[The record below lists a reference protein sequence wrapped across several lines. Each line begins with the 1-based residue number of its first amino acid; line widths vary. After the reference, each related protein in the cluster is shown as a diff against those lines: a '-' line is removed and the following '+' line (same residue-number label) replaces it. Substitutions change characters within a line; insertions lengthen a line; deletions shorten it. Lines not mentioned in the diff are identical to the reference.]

1 MIKQSDIIAVV
12 DLQNQRL
19 EQKEVGLV
27 RDLLS
32 VLPLDLFNHALIISG
47 IR

>member
-1 MIKQSDIIAVV
+1 MIKQSDILAVV

-19 EQKEVGLV
+19 EEKEVGLE

-32 VLPLDLFNHALIISG
+32 SLPLDLFRNTNYTN
-47 IR
+47 